1 MKNLITGIL
10 TLTFAALGQAQPA
23 NPAPPAPPTPGNAA
37 AAASAAPANT
47 DDARR
52 RVFKLSSLT

>member
-23 NPAPPAPPTPGNAA
+23 NPARPADTRQCSSGRPG
-37 AAASAAPANT
+37 
-47 DDARR
+47 
-52 RVFKLSSLT
+52 